1 MALTLLLGSTS
12 TIGHPFIE
20 TRLGNLLLSP
30 SFRYHVTASNLN
42 FNKHLQHTFLT
53 PNKNVSTIKLGQYLL
68 EQINDEPLKNYL
80 VVKVV
85 QTHFSSLE
93 KLLLFF

>member
-12 TIGHPFIE
+12 TIG
-20 TRLGNLLLSP
+20 GNLLLFP
-30 SFRYHVTASNLN
+30 SFRNHVTSSNLN
-42 FNKHLQHTFLT
+42 INKHLQHTFLT
-53 PNKNVSTIKLGQYLL
+53 PNVSTIKLGQYLL
-68 EQINDEPLKNYL
+68 QQINDEPLKNYL